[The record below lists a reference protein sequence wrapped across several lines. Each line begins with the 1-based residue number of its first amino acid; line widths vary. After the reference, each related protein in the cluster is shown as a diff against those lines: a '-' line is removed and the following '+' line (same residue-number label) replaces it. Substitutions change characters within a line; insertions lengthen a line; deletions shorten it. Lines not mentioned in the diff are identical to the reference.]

1 MRMPAAVRSTTK
13 ALLATLAALASLA
26 ATGCLGVS
34 TEYEWT
40 RKDPALF
47 RRSPTTFHVRLNVL
61 PAQNLVLWLQSA
73 TDADGPIDTEIDSL
87 AGCAFFDPN
96 NWEWNEFGDSH
107 RRVSMRNGTLHESY
121 WGEERDYREVHR
133 FLGRT
138 IHRP

>member
-1 MRMPAAVRSTTK
+1 LKAAR
-13 ALLATLAALASLA
+13 LAALAA
-26 ATGCLGVS
+26 IMAIGATGCFGVG

-47 RRSPTTFHVRLNVL
+47 RRSPTTFHVRLKVL

-87 AGCAFFDPN
+87 AGCAFFDSN

-107 RRVSMRNGTLHESY
+107 RRVSMRKGKLHESY
-121 WGEERDYREVHR
+121 WGEERDFREVHR
-133 FLGRT
+133 FLGR
-138 IHRP
+138 RVSWP